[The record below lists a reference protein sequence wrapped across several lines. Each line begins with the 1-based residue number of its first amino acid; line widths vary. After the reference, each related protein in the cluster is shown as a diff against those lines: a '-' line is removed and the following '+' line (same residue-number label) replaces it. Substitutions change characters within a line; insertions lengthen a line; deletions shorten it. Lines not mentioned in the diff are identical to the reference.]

1 MAEEHQEH
9 ADRLEDA
16 AADMENQ
23 SKGLEGDI
31 REAKSDW
38 ERKQQDESVPG
49 ATGIPDSQRG
59 IPSDSGSAGGGSGP
73 EAEEDEE

>member
-9 ADRLEDA
+9 ADDLEAEVA
-16 AADMENQ
+16 AMENQ

-31 REAKSDW
+31 GEAKADW

-59 IPSDSGSAGGGSGP
+59 VPADGGSGP
-73 EAEEDEE
+73 EPEAEEEDE